1 VSMCT
6 LNHRNEL
13 IYNGML
19 R

>member
-1 VSMCT
+1 MCT